1 MAESP
6 LGGGHQYHSHEAGSP
21 INCPSGCKLRH
32 KPGTDLNQA
41 SCDCEEGYYDR
52 EQRVF
57 YTGSEVRDKKSRE
70 TRQQYLERI
79 EGTDADPKKN
89 NQGDYFLP
97 GDGIRYEVLR
107 SMKEEIFGERAQI
120 WKHELNG
127 QPGWLIRADRRGH
140 YAWPLTSSQDHHW
153 TPPAA
158 KSESGHSRSSET
170 TSRSTASHL
179 SSWTVWDQADLRLP
193 CRPDDYKV
201 RNAISAAGPSYTQ
214 VDETF
219 DLAGIGSVFPAN
231 PQGNLHAPG
240 MTPQSNAPSSEARSH
255 AISRQSTAQPGQDVR
270 RSISPQ
276 SPGQDVRGPHYIH
289 TSRRPR
295 EAPPLTTEESD
306 GRPERTSQYTQPSN
320 DRSVVPRVMTD
331 SAEESTS
338 RRGGSEITS
347 SLPTR
352 QKGTTVDEKQKR
364 KHRKG

>member
-32 KPGTDLNQA
+32 KPETDLNQA

-57 YTGSEVRDKKSRE
+57 YTGSDVRNKKSPE

-89 NQGDYFLP
+89 NQGDYFVP

-107 SMKEEIFGERAQI
+107 SLKEEIFGERAQI

-127 QPGWLIRADRRGH
+127 QRGWLIRADRRR
-140 YAWPLTSSQDHHW
+140 YYDWPTIIGRLQQQSQSQD
-153 TPPAA
+153 TPD
-158 KSESGHSRSSET
+158 RV
-170 TSRSTASHL
+170 R
-179 SSWTVWDQADLRLP
+179 
-193 CRPDDYKV
+193 RPPDP
-201 RNAISAAGPSYTQ
+201 RPAISGAGPSGTRPTSGYPAALTTTRHGTPSYSSQSATGPSYIQ
-214 VDETF
+214 VAQTF
-219 DLAGIGSVFPAN
+219 DLAGIGSAFPAS
-231 PQGNLHAPG
+231 PQGNPYAPSI
-240 MTPQSNAPSSEARSH
+240 TPQSSAPNTETRSY
-255 AISRQSTAQPGQDVR
+255 AISRQSAAQPGQDVR
-270 RSISPQ
+270 RSMSPQ
-276 SPGQDVRGPHYIH
+276 SPGQDVHVPNYIP

-295 EAPPLTTEESD
+295 EAQPLTTEGSD
-306 GRPERTSQYTQPSN
+306 GRPERTSQYTQSSN

-331 SAEESTS
+331 STEESTS